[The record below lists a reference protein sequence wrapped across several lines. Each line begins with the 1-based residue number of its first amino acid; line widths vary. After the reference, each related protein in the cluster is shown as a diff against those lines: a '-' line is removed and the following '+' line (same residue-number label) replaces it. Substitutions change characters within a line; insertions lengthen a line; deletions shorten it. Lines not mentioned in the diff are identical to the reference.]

1 MSRQSPKLLACGTYT
16 DYSVTQLAMSL
27 NRLDPTFV
35 KSLEFL
41 QPKLD
46 RLICMRPCNYGNLP
60 NAMPRQGIYLF
71 SENEGH
77 WYIGRSGKLR
87 SSYGRHCNPSATVQ
101 TADFAF
107 RLAILI
113 AGKTNPVGNLS
124 EHNKKAL
131 ALDARFCAAFDS
143 AKKRIQKMDFRFV
156 EECDVNE

>member
-1 MSRQSPKLLACGTYT
+1 
-16 DYSVTQLAMSL
+16 MSL

-46 RLICMRPCNYGNLP
+46 RLICMRPYYGNLP

-131 ALDARFCAAFDS
+131 TLDARFCAAFDS

-156 EECDVNE
+156 GECDVNE

>member
-46 RLICMRPCNYGNLP
+46 RLICMRPYYGNLP

-131 ALDARFCAAFDS
+131 TLDARFCAAFDS

-156 EECDVNE
+156 GECDVNE